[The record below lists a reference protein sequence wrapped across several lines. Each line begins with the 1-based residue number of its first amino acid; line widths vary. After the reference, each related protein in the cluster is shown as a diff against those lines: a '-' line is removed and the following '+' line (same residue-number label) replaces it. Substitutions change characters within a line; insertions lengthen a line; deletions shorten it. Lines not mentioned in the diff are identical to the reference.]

1 MLYRYLESSAE
12 HRRDYIARIPHS
24 AALGMDMVEVGA
36 GRCVLR
42 LPFQAPL
49 ADVHGGLAGGAVSAL
64 LDNAG
69 GVAVF
74 CSLARATDFSTLSLR
89 VEFITAPAAGR
100 DVFARVECLR
110 LEGRQ
115 AHIRGVA
122 DCGDADRPGPPF
134 ATVSGVV
141 LLKPPPPPRHDHA
154 RRGNL

>member
-12 HRRDYIARIPHS
+12 HRRDYITRIPHS
-24 AALGMDMVEVGA
+24 AALGMDMVEVGP

-42 LPFQAPL
+42 LPFQAQL
-49 ADVHGGLAGGAVSAL
+49 ADSHGGLASGAVSAL

-74 CSLARATDFSTLSLR
+74 CSLARATDFSTLGLR

-122 DCGDADRPGPPF
+122 DCGDVDRPGPPF
-134 ATVSGVV
+134 ATVSGVFF
-141 LLKPPPPPRHDHA
+141 LKPHSQPLHDLETL
-154 RRGNL
+154 GNV

>member
-12 HRRDYIARIPHS
+12 HRRDYITRIPHS

-42 LPFQAPL
+42 LPFQQSL
-49 ADVHGGLAGGAVSAL
+49 ADDHGGVASGAVSAL

-74 CSLARATDFSTLSLR
+74 CSLERATDFSTLSLR
-89 VEFITAPAAGR
+89 VEFITTPTTGR

-110 LEGRQ
+110 LEGRR
-115 AHIRGVA
+115 AHVRGVA
-122 DCGDADRPGPPF
+122 DCGDADQPGPPF
-134 ATVSGVV
+134 ATVSGVFF
-141 LLKPPPPPRHDHA
+141 LKPHSQPLHDLETL
-154 RRGNL
+154 GNV